1 MKKCEYCAKEIS
13 YFEQYCNDECHIN
26 ANKYYEM
33 SEKYGKLFSVIN
45 GICVFGI
52 PIGLFV
58 ASFSN
63 SIGTIVSVGSCIIL
77 GIMLI
82 ILPFPTE
89 NMISKFKIQKSMKL
103 TRIIGLAL
111 IGLGMLIALFMIF
124 FFK

>member
-45 GICVFGI
+45 GI
-52 PIGLFV
+52 FV

-89 NMISKFKIQKSMKL
+89 NMISKFKIQKSMKI